1 MKNIDKYYHEHSEKF
16 DLDTYMERLIEATQC
31 TPKER
36 KDSFE
41 MWCYI
46 KKCGFAEEYADGFRK
61 HYGQLIH
68 NDLTCITKMI
78 DAREQDI
85 SINPSHR
92 LSTEEESYNFQSV
105 IVGITEK

>member
-16 DLDTYMERLIEATQC
+16 DLDTYMERLIETTQC

-46 KKCGFAEEYADGFRK
+46 KNVVLRRSMPMDFV
-61 HYGQLIH
+61 
-68 NDLTCITKMI
+68 
-78 DAREQDI
+78 
-85 SINPSHR
+85 SIMGS
-92 LSTEEESYNFQSV
+92 
-105 IVGITEK
+105 